1 MLIGGDSMGIE
12 IRIGDEVQLKSGG
25 PIMTVTKIWAE
36 RGQTMAQCDWLD
48 RGKQHVGSVAVTSLR
63 HAMVN

>member
-1 MLIGGDSMGIE
+1 MASE

-36 RGQTMAQCDWLD
+36 RGQTMVRCDWLD
-48 RGKQHVGSVAVTSLR
+48 RGKQHVGSVAVASLKPVT
-63 HAMVN
+63 ATEAFGSV

>member
-1 MLIGGDSMGIE
+1 MVGE

-36 RGQTMAQCDWLD
+36 RGQTMVQCDWLD
-48 RGKQHVGSVAVTSLR
+48 RGKQHVGSVAVTSLKPVT
-63 HAMVN
+63 ATEAFGSV